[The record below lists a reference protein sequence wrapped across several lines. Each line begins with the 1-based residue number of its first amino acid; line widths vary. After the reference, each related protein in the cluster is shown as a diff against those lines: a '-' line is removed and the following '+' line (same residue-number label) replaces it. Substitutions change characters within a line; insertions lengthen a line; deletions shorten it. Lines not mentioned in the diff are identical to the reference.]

1 MSIVLSLL
9 LAVSIAIN
17 ADVVDKDWEKRTTEK
32 LAETAKAT
40 EVLWLDSKDD
50 KFLALYTT
58 QTSETAHGAAIIL
71 HGMGAHADWPQTI
84 APLRAQLPEHGWTT
98 LSIQLPVVAPENQI
112 EDYGQT
118 LQPAAARI
126 EAAVRFL
133 RERKFLNIVII
144 GHSFGAA
151 TALAYLEREQR
162 QKVVALVAIGL
173 QGYGFVKP
181 AINILDLIEKS
192 KVPLL
197 DIYGSRDFRNVIRRA
212 PDRRLAAKKGNNRL
226 YTQIEIAGADHYF
239 NKMDDVL
246 IKRIRGWLDKAAP
259 GMSILVNEDFDG
271 NDEKDENQPEAQ

>member
-1 MSIVLSLL
+1 
-9 LAVSIAIN
+9 
-17 ADVVDKDWEKRTTEK
+17 
-32 LAETAKAT
+32 
-40 EVLWLDSKDD
+40 
-50 KFLALYTT
+50 
-58 QTSETAHGAAIIL
+58 
-71 HGMGAHADWPQTI
+71 
-84 APLRAQLPEHGWTT
+84 
-98 LSIQLPVVAPENQI
+98 
-112 EDYGQT
+112 
-118 LQPAAARI
+118 
-126 EAAVRFL
+126 L